1 MKAGVL
7 LWFLLQHLGHT
18 HRLSRVF
25 CTTELI
31 KFVCY
36 PRIGVHPS
44 IARGSH
50 PLANALSLSD
60 LRGSPR
66 EGSYP
71 SGRAFEARRSYPHGV
86 RDSNQNCGFNTS
98 NSHFDESNELRI
110 RLNQIPTVQNLAGY
124 FTSPSS
130 LKHISSFTPG
140 SFKSFLCVF
149 FLAKGK
155 GSHWVYSSI
164 DGS

>member
-7 LWFLLQHLGHT
+7 LWFCYSTLGT
-18 HRLSRVF
+18 HIDYRVCFVRQNWLSSAV
-25 CTTELI
+25 T
-31 KFVCY
+31 K
-36 PRIGVHPS
+36 GQ
-44 IARGSH
+44 GSSLDRSRFAF
-50 PLANALSLSD
+50 LANVLRLSD

-66 EGSYP
+66 GRSYP
-71 SGRAFEARRSYPHGV
+71 PGWAFEARRSYPHGV
-86 RDSNQNCGFNTS
+86 RDSNQNCGFTTS

-110 RLNQIPTVQNLAGY
+110 RLNQIPTVHNLAGY

-130 LKHISSFTPG
+130 LKHFSIHTPG